1 MAQLVLRLFYF
12 KYAIAIDF
20 LLCAIGVF
28 IHQFLDLSTVID
40 YEKRKYD
47 TVFFL
52 TCLVLVSRIIA
63 NIGVLRDKKII
74 ENDFKKEELRKLKL
88 ENEKS
93 ELENKK
99 LKKELNS

>member
-1 MAQLVLRLFYF
+1 MAQLVFRILYF
-12 KYAIAIDF
+12 KYALVIDF
-20 LLCAIGVF
+20 ALCAIGVA

-63 NIGVLRDKKII
+63 NIGVIRDKKII
-74 ENDFKKEELRKLKL
+74 ENDFKREELRKLKL
-88 ENEKS
+88 ENDKQEF
-93 ELENKK
+93 ENERLRQK
-99 LKKELNS
+99 